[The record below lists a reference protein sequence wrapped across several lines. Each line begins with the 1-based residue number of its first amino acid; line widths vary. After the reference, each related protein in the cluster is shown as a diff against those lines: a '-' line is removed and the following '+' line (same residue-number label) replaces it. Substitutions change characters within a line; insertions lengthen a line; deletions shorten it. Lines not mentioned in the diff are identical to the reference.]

1 MNKNKILIILL
12 AILAI
17 IVSGLLILNQTRIL
31 KSDREKPSPVKQAD
45 LPPAPKYT
53 KTDLPTDK
61 LPDVF
66 PKDLIQEKDPVI
78 LESYQAEI
86 GGNETQYSIKYL
98 SKNGLETNKQL
109 YTKYLFNIN
118 KWITLNK
125 TSDAKS
131 FYFQAGKGM
140 DTIYISFVEPNLM
153 EITLVRLNAD
163 LKFSDIN
170 PNNK

>member
-1 MNKNKILIILL
+1 MHLNINRKNILL
-12 AILAI
+12 ASILF
-17 IVSGLLILNQTRIL
+17 VLIAAVLALNQAGL
-31 KSDREKPSPVKQAD
+31 FKNKQTNP
-45 LPPAPKYT
+45 LPPKYT

-61 LPDVF
+61 LPEAF

-86 GGNETQYSIKYL
+86 EGNKTQYSVKYL

-118 KWITLNK
+118 RWIALDK

-131 FYFQAGKGM
+131 FYIRAGKGM
-140 DTIYISFVEPNLM
+140 DTIYISFNEPNLM
-153 EITLVRLNAD
+153 EVVLVRLNVKD
-163 LKFSDIN
+163 LIFFDNN
-170 PNNK
+170 PNSE